1 MVLDHIG
8 IVVKSLE
15 RGIEVW
21 RQVFCYDQAT
31 SPVINSR
38 QQVRVVFLRKE
49 DSVLIKLIEPT
60 DPTSPIFAMAAWGGG
75 LHHLGFRRPSI
86 VGAQEA
92 IRAAGGRTLVEP
104 QPGEAFDNELIA
116 FSYLYGVPP
125 EIIET
130 EKKASPIA
138 QPSSFK
144 RPRPRPARDK

>member
-8 IVVKSLE
+8 VVVKSLE

-21 RQVFCYDQAT
+21 RQAFGYDQAT

-49 DSVLIKLIEPT
+49 GSVLIKLIEPT
-60 DPTSPIFAMAAWGGG
+60 DPASPVFAMAARGGG
-75 LHHLGFRRPSI
+75 LHHLCFRAPSI
-86 VGAQEA
+86 EEAQA
-92 IRAAGGRTLVEP
+92 TICAVGGRTLVES

-116 FSYLYGVPP
+116 FSYLYGLPT

-130 EKKASPIA
+130 GKKANSITCPE
-138 QPSSFK
+138 P
-144 RPRPRPARDK
+144 